1 MGISRC
7 AHLIQWFGDRKY
19 DIFLQAV
26 FRYIIVV
33 MAVIAGGLL
42 LCILLKMKEKRRT
55 DMLVIILSM
64 PDICVGFVFIS
75 VTSLP
80 FFITEFEI
88 LCKLS
93 PSLIF
98 FFYLIL
104 FFCLSPDGNKKS
116 HVSKECY
123 NRCFVSSNS
132 ICFNEMHFI
141 CDIHDA
147 LGFSNRNQRRWD
159 LWVILLVNMRKGW
172 QWRLLWYRFAWI
184 YLRCHNL

>member
-1 MGISRC
+1 MQFTSNVSMGISRC

-19 DIFLQAV
+19 DIFLLAV

-33 MAVIAGGLL
+33 MAVTAGGLL
-42 LCILLKMKEKRRT
+42 LCMLLKMKEKRRT

-104 FFCLSPDGNKKS
+104 FFRLSPNGNKKS
-116 HVSKECY
+116 HVSKEYY

-132 ICFNEMHFI
+132 ICFTEMHFI

-147 LGFSNRNQRRWD
+147 LGFSNRNQRR
-159 LWVILLVNMRKGW
+159 
-172 QWRLLWYRFAWI
+172 
-184 YLRCHNL
+184 

>member
-147 LGFSNRNQRRWD
+147 LGFSNRNQRR
-159 LWVILLVNMRKGW
+159 
-172 QWRLLWYRFAWI
+172 
-184 YLRCHNL
+184 